1 MDKKRQ
7 EQLINSIASMF
18 RKIENAQSVIEY
30 RIRNYTEED
39 LERFTSDVLRYTTQL
54 IDLNNFAYTT
64 IGLFRELIDF
74 YVKPTLYRWTLNTRV
89 TDINFAKIKG
99 DRLERDLIEYGA
111 KLNRLNLGRELHKLL
126 LKMFL
131 EDAVFGYWLE
141 DEKSSTIYYLPSA
154 WCLIRQTVNGNWTY
168 VINTPR
174 ISQRDIDRLPGE
186 IGSLVNRYKS
196 RSGDDALATVPY
208 EKVVCF
214 KYNDHTNGIFPP
226 FTYVLLLIV
235 DLMKSKKI
243 SLTKNEQDAVNLI
256 QMLIPIDDKNDDHL
270 RFTDPIIEKYAIG
283 LQQLLAENNSIL
295 PTPMELSVLET
306 NRNQNTD
313 KNIVRNAMDAFNGET
328 GLPKF
333 GGTNTAA
340 EMKRALE
347 NAASKVFVIL
357 DQISD
362 SVNLKMKFDGFVYDN
377 YEFVYRL
384 LHMNK
389 FNESDFIDGLLRQTQ
404 SGAINKFDLEAARGK
419 DPCTLIGQSFVENVV
434 YRNIF
439 MNLIVPPTSHTQ
451 SSAGR
456 PKQSEDSLTDSGAQA
471 RDDDTNNP
479 DNRVNE

>member
-1 MDKKRQ
+1 M
-7 EQLINSIASMF
+7 NSITSMF
-18 RKIENAQSVIEY
+18 KKIENAQAVIEY
-30 RIRNYTEED
+30 KIRNYSEED
-39 LERFTSDVLRYTTQL
+39 LERFTSDILRYTSQL
-54 IDLNNFAYTT
+54 IDLNNYAYTT
-64 IGLFRELIDF
+64 IGLYRELIDF
-74 YVKPTLYRWTLNTRV
+74 YIKPVLYRWTLNTRV
-89 TDINFAKIKG
+89 TNMNFAKIQG
-99 DRLERDLIEYGA
+99 DRLELDLIEYAA
-111 KLNRLNLGRELHKLL
+111 KINQLNIGREFHRLL
-126 LKMFL
+126 LRMFL

-141 DEKSSTIYYLPSA
+141 DDKSSTIFYLPSA

-168 VINTPR
+168 LINTPK
-174 ISQRDIDRLPGE
+174 ISQRDVDKLPRE

-196 RSGDDALATVPY
+196 KSGDEALAPVPY

-235 DLMKSKKI
+235 DLMKAKKI

-256 QMLIPIDDKNDDHL
+256 QMLIPIDDKDDDHL

-306 NRNQNTD
+306 NKNQTTD
-313 KNIVRNAMDAFNGET
+313 KNIVRNAMDAYNGET

-347 NAASKVFVIL
+347 NAASKVFVIF

-362 SVNLKMKFDGFVYDN
+362 SVNLKMKYDGYLYDS
-377 YEFVYRL
+377 YEFIYKI

-389 FNESDFIDGLLRQTQ
+389 FNESEFIDALLKQTQ

-419 DPCTLIGQSFVENVV
+419 DPCMLIGQNYVENVV

-439 MNLIVPPTSHTQ
+439 MNLIVPPSSHTQ
-451 SSAGR
+451 AGGR
-456 PKQSEDSLTDSGAQA
+456 PRQNEDNLTDAGTQT
-471 RDDDTNNP
+471 REDDTNNP
-479 DNRVNE
+479 ANRDV